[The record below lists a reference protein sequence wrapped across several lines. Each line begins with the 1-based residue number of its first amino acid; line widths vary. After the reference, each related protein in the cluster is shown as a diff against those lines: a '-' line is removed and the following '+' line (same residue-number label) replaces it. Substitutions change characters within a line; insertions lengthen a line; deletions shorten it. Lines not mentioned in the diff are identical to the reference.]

1 MYFIDNDK
9 IYDLFYEV
17 SKKFIIPNFKNLKS
31 NQINYKNNTEI
42 VTLIDIEVETYLQ
55 KKLINF
61 INNSYFVGEEI
72 YTNNKNIIDFYKQ
85 KQYCWTVDP
94 IDGTSNY
101 VKGKENFAIMIALT
115 YSSTIIQSWIYK
127 PITEQ
132 FFYSKL
138 DEGAYLNSKKIKI
151 KKSNSMTEAIGSI
164 STKYWDINL
173 DNKIKIL
180 KNNFKQI
187 DHYGSIGCEY
197 IDIVLGKRDFTILS
211 KLSPWDHLP
220 GVLMV
225 REAGG
230 YDSHFD
236 GYRYLFNQIS
246 KNLIVSSSKNLNN
259 EIINKIKEIK

>member
-1 MYFIDNDK
+1 
-9 IYDLFYEV
+9 
-17 SKKFIIPNFKNLKS
+17 
-31 NQINYKNNTEI
+31 
-42 VTLIDIEVETYLQ
+42 
-55 KKLINF
+55 
-61 INNSYFVGEEI
+61 
-72 YTNNKNIIDFYKQ
+72 
-85 KQYCWTVDP
+85 
-94 IDGTSNY
+94 
-101 VKGKENFAIMIALT
+101 
-115 YSSTIIQSWIYK
+115 
-127 PITEQ
+127 
-132 FFYSKL
+132 
-138 DEGAYLNSKKIKI
+138 
-151 KKSNSMTEAIGSI
+151 MTEAIGSI